1 MKKTTITIL
10 AVSTTAIVTSATLVT
25 FFLKNKLRKN
35 IICIDDSTEE
45 DIIDTFDKYLVDN
58 DIQTEIVADIINN
71 LKMLK
76 NQPNTFEFVE
86 NRIRNN
92 FLNAESFDVDSLFDF
107 KEELKVLVYG
117 PMSPTDVV
125 KFNFEYVIDN
135 LTEDQ
140 KEMFNKFITEFE
152 HNKHDMNIKDF
163 ANKMHDLYY
172 TLSYAEGDISDVY
185 EKYLKKYCEP
195 VEGEPVE
202 TKEGE
207 NK

>member
-1 MKKTTITIL
+1 MKKSITIL
-10 AVSTTAIVTSATLVT
+10 AVSTTAIVTGATIAAVL
-25 FFLKNKLRKN
+25 LRNKLRRN
-35 IICIDDSTEE
+35 SIDISDDIEE
-45 DIIDTFDKYLVDN
+45 DIIDVFDKYLVDN

-117 PMSPTDVV
+117 PMSPIDVI
-125 KFNFEYVIDN
+125 KFNFDYVIDN

-172 TLSYAEGDISDVY
+172 TLSYAEGDISNVY
-185 EKYLKKYCEP
+185 EKYLKNYCEP
-195 VEGEPVE
+195 TESEIVEIKDGD
-202 TKEGE
+202 
-207 NK
+207 NA